1 MTAHPVS
8 AHLVA
13 DVVLI
18 TIFCIFRERITISI
32 GVIEEAADCFLDLP
46 TALVTPFFTFLVQI
60 PVLLYGIYST
70 LYILSLRTFHH
81 PSEQW
86 VYSEDLKLILFFN
99 FCGILWTLYTV
110 SSVQY
115 TTVAGACAD
124 WYFSF
129 QDEDGD
135 RKLEWLPVPKS
146 FLRVLRSDHNERL
159 HHFYGAINCTF
170 NVMNRRYNFGSMIF
184 GGCIITIVVVVK
196 WIATYMIQQVMA
208 QSPENKVCSSPAV

>member
-1 MTAHPVS
+1 MVHVPVDIPPEVAKKLQEADTSEETAQLVGFGCIIGSTICAPTLCLLTTHPIPV
-8 AHLVA
+8 HLVA

-60 PVLLYGIYST
+60 PVFLYGIYST

-81 PSEQW
+81 SSEQW
-86 VYSEDLKLILFFN
+86 VYSDDLKLILFFN

-115 TTVAGACAD
+115 T
-124 WYFSF
+124 
-129 QDEDGD
+129 
-135 RKLEWLPVPKS
+135 
-146 FLRVLRSDHNERL
+146 
-159 HHFYGAINCTF
+159 
-170 NVMNRRYNFGSMIF
+170 
-184 GGCIITIVVVVK
+184 
-196 WIATYMIQQVMA
+196 
-208 QSPENKVCSSPAV
+208 